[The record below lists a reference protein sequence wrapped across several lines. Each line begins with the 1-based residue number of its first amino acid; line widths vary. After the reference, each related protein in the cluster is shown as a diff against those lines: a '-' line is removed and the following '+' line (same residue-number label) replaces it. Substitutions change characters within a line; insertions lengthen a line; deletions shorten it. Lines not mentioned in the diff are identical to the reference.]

1 MKRMFLSLLASLIV
15 STYVHAVTLPDVSV
29 APEPKLPLTQLN
41 LNTADV
47 ASLAKSVKGIG
58 QKRAEAI
65 IKYRETH
72 QGFKSINE
80 LANVPGIGEKFV
92 NKRLDELQQK
102 FTIQ

>member
-1 MKRMFLSLLASLIV
+1 MKKIVLSLLASLIM
-15 STYVHAVTLPDVSV
+15 SMHVHAQALPDVPV
-29 APEPKLPLTQLN
+29 VPKPALPLTKLN

-80 LANVPGIGEKFV
+80 LAQVPGIGEKFV